1 LPPKSLVTL
10 GDWHS
15 SCAVDDLKPFLESLW
30 APWRVEYFERPS
42 DSRDFLR
49 RAAECT
55 NDADHYVVYRRKSC
69 FLVMNLYPYS
79 AGHLMA
85 VPYREVAKLEELAA
99 SEKLE
104 LIDLSIYAQHLLRD
118 VVKAEAFNIGWNLG
132 AAAGAGVDAHLH
144 LHIVPRWSGDHNFM
158 TVTGGARIIP
168 QGLRP
173 LYDKLRDATER
184 TPFPTD
190 GG

>member
-1 LPPKSLVTL
+1 VAIV
-10 GDWHS
+10 DWDS
-15 SCAVDDLKPFLESLW
+15 SCPVDDLKTFLQSLW
-30 APWRVEYFERPS
+30 APWRVEYFERPGN
-42 DSRDFLR
+42 SRDFLR
-49 RAAECT
+49 RAAEST
-55 NDADHYVVYRRKSC
+55 NDVDHYVVYRRKSS

-85 VPYREVAKLEELAA
+85 VPYREVSTLEELAT

-132 AAAGAGVDAHLH
+132 AAAGAGVEAHLH

-158 TVTGGARIIP
+158 TVTGGVRIIP

-173 LYDKLRDATER
+173 LYDKLREATER
-184 TPFPTD
+184 TAFPTD
-190 GG
+190 DSAPTL